1 MQKLTVSLNISGSA
15 YEDLQVIA
23 PDDFDAF
30 LQLKLDSSQWELIDG
45 KDTLLD
51 APGYALV
58 KRSNQEFFK
67 VGSVPWDKFLVG
79 YYLSPQKILQYFQS
93 LLHRSVGPGKKRF
106 TIEPSVKENSLSL
119 TVIYGS
125 DQKLRLNIIPMVKIG
140 DVTMTGRLHPKFELF
155 GMDGYKNMWR
165 RSYVKEEEAVMK
177 SLASEIGCQ
186 KDCLRILKAIS
197 MNDYGS
203 PLHLVEPYL
212 FKTIL
217 FHLIQEEE
225 NWDKQVL
232 AERVIDMF
240 TELDKFLNQK
250 KLPNYFNAD
259 ENLLES
265 YTDIFLHELKHY
277 VHHVITRN
285 KFGALLHQKC
295 PGKDL

>member
-1 MQKLTVSLNISGSA
+1 MIT
-15 YEDLQVIA
+15 
-23 PDDFDAF
+23 PDDFDTF
-30 LQLKLDSSQWELIDG
+30 LQLRLDSSQWELIDG

-51 APGYALV
+51 SPGYALV

-67 VGSVPWDKFLVG
+67 VGSVPWDRFLVG
-79 YYLSPQKILQYFQS
+79 YYLSPQKILQYFQA
-93 LLHRSVGPGKKRF
+93 LLQRSVGPGKKRF
-106 TIEPSVKENSLSL
+106 TIEPSVKENSLSV

-140 DVTMTGRLHPKFELF
+140 DITMAGRLHPKFALF
-155 GMDGYKNMWR
+155 GMDGYKNLWR
-165 RSYVKEEEAVMK
+165 RSYVEEEEAMMK
-177 SLASEIGCQ
+177 SLTSQNGCQ

-203 PLHLVEPYL
+203 PLHLVEPYV

-217 FHLIQEEE
+217 FHLSQIEE

-240 TELDKFLNQK
+240 MVLDRFLDQR

-259 ENLLES
+259 VNLFES
-265 YTDIFLHELKHY
+265 YTDIYLRELKHY
-277 VHHVITRN
+277 VNHVITRN
-285 KFGALLHQKC
+285 KFSTLLRQKS
-295 PGKDL
+295 PGKDF

>member
-1 MQKLTVSLNISGSA
+1 
-15 YEDLQVIA
+15 LQVIT

-30 LQLKLDSSQWELIDG
+30 LQLKIDLSQWEFIDG
-45 KDTLLD
+45 IDTLLD

-93 LLHRSVGPGKKRF
+93 LFHRSVRPGKKQF

-140 DVTMTGRLHPKFELF
+140 DVAVAGRLHPKFELF
-155 GMDGYKNMWR
+155 GVDGYKNLWR
-165 RSYVKEEEAVMK
+165 QSFAKEEDAMMK
-177 SLASEIGCQ
+177 SLETENGCQ

-197 MNDYGS
+197 MNDYTT
-203 PLHLVEPYL
+203 PLHLVEPYV
-212 FKTIL
+212 FKTVL
-217 FHLIQEEE
+217 FHLSQVEE

-240 TELDKFLNQK
+240 MALDGYLNQK
-250 KLPNYFNAD
+250 KLPNYFNLNV
-259 ENLLES
+259 NLLES
-265 YTDIFLHELKHY
+265 YTDIFVRELKHY
-277 VHHVITRN
+277 VNHVITRN
-285 KFGALLHQKC
+285 RFGALLQQRC